1 MSKYTKPIPLDELP
15 ETPAV
20 YGEMIEEYNETK
32 RTVSRDIEVEG
43 LGKGRLVLSK
53 QNKGK
58 PFFYADE
65 ANIEANQKAAKQLQ
79 TAETIANAPL
89 LLAPFFSIVKG
100 GQRIIK
106 QRRDNQIKKS
116 VLAAEDLDKVKNVID
131 LVKSRTTGTPS
142 ISVNQID
149 TTAPTKS
156 IMNLYGGKLTP
167 QQKQVLSSITA
178 RMDGG
183 LDVPSIPPKGVK
195 LRDDPIDRDAALF
208 RAQSNADNLDVDQVS
223 PTFGQELSNF
233 GVPMPTQLANE
244 LRGQATEEI
253 VKGSVANVNPSQ
265 KIALNKSITEIPGYK
280 TVVGSPYYYDYNVIR
295 QLIAG
300 GTVAKELGLRTRG
313 VSARDFLEAFQ
324 TPVTIGGAS
333 RGVDF
338 GTYRNMNVPKL
349 REAFG
354 PALDALGLPRNAAQI
369 HHIAALH
376 GISGIFHKLGY
387 NSPIYREVVD
397 AILAELPE
405 FAKGIGSMSGNLMP
419 IISGSA
425 DSPHYYAHLFYVDVI
440 GKDGS
445 KFFTPE
451 VLENMVKSRNYRI
464 QKAKELGQIIAQA
477 ERIASQAQTIYE
489 QLYAQ
494 GTGIP
499 FSEIMDVMMQLNI
512 EGKLPRNIMAPRYQ
526 VKAVGNLIKDINLAL
541 EIERLNPSLDVMNIL
556 QTKNRRNVQILRD
569 VIAGGGTGEDAQK
582 ALNKLYGKPLKGG
595 AKQIDFFE
603 DLIDVENFLDK
614 YRVEAR
620 NKREA
625 AKERRNQAKYF
636 EDPDIVR

>member
-1 MSKYTKPIPLDELP
+1 MSKYTEPIPLDKLP

-20 YGEMIEEYNETK
+20 YGEMIEEYNQTK

-43 LGKGRLVLSK
+43 LGKGRLVMSK
-53 QNKGK
+53 QNKFK

-65 ANIEANQKAAKQLQ
+65 ANIEANLKAAKQLQ
-79 TAETIANAPL
+79 TAETITNLPL
-89 LLAPFFSIVKG
+89 MLAPFFTIAKG

-116 VLAAEDLDKVKNVID
+116 VLGAQDLDKVDNVID
-131 LVKSRTTGTPS
+131 LVSSRVKGVKPEIPS
-142 ISVNQID
+142 R
-149 TTAPTKS
+149 TTAPTTS
-156 IMNLYGGKLTP
+156 IMDMYKDTGLSPK
-167 QQKQVLSSITA
+167 QKEVLSGITA
-178 RMDGG
+178 RMAGG

-208 RAQSNADNLDVDQVS
+208 RAQSNADNLDVDQAS
-223 PTFGQELSNF
+223 PTFGQELPNF

-244 LRGQATEEI
+244 LRGQAADE
-253 VKGSVANVNPSQ
+253 VVQGMVANVNPSQ

-280 TVVGSPYYYDYNVIR
+280 AVVGSPYYYDYNVIR

-387 NSPIYREVVD
+387 NRPIYRDVVET
-397 AILAELPE
+397 ILAELPE

-477 ERIASQAQTIYE
+477 ERIASQAQTVYE

-494 GTGIP
+494 GTSIP

-526 VKAVGNLIKDINLAL
+526 VKAIGNLVKDINLAL
-541 EIERLNPSLDVMNIL
+541 EVEQLNPSLDVMLAL
-556 QTKNRRNVQILRD
+556 QTKNRRNINVLRD
-569 VIAGGGTGEDAQK
+569 VIAGGGTGGDAQK
-582 ALNKLYGKPLKGG
+582 ALNKLYGKPIRGG
-595 AKQIDFFE
+595 VQTTLFE
-603 DLIDVENFLDK
+603 DLIDVENFLEK
-614 YRVEAR
+614 YRIEAR
-620 NKREA
+620 NKRESA
-625 AKERRNQAKYF
+625 RERRNQAKYF
-636 EDPDIVR
+636 EDPDIN

>member
-20 YGEMIEEYNETK
+20 YGEMIKEYNETK
-32 RTVSRDIEVEG
+32 KTVSRDIEVEG
-43 LGKGRLVLSK
+43 LGKGRLVLSN

-65 ANIEANQKAAKQLQ
+65 ANVDANIKTAKQLSV
-79 TAETIANAPL
+79 AENIVNLPAV
-89 LLAPFFSIVKG
+89 LAPFFAVAKG

-106 QRRDNQIKKS
+106 QRRDSQIKKS
-116 VLAAEDLDKVKNVID
+116 VLGAQDLDKVNNVID
-131 LVKSRTTGTPS
+131 LVSSKAKGAKPIIPS
-142 ISVNQID
+142 SVA
-149 TTAPTKS
+149 TPTKS
-156 IMNLYGGKLTP
+156 IMDLYGGKLTP
-167 QQKQVLSSITA
+167 KQKEILSGITA
-178 RMDGG
+178 RRAGG

-208 RAQSNADNLDVDQVS
+208 RAQSNADNLDVDQAS
-223 PTFGQELSNF
+223 PTFGQELANF

-244 LRGQATEEI
+244 LRGQAADE
-253 VKGSVANVNPSQ
+253 VVQGMVANVNPSQ

-280 TVVGSPYYYDYNVIR
+280 AVVGSPYYYDYNVIR

-313 VSARDFLEAFQ
+313 VNARDFLEAFQ

-387 NSPIYREVVD
+387 NSPIYRDVVET
-397 AILAELPE
+397 ILAELPE

-425 DSPHYYAHLFYVDVI
+425 DSPHYYAHLFYTDVI

-451 VLENMVKSRNYRI
+451 VLENMVKSRNYRV

-477 ERIASQAQTIYE
+477 ERIASQAQTVYE

-494 GTGIP
+494 GTSIP
-499 FSEIMDVMMQLNI
+499 FSEIMDVMMQLNV

-526 VKAVGNLIKDINLAL
+526 VKAIGNLIKDINLAL
-541 EIERLNPSLDVMNIL
+541 EIEQLNPSLDVMLIL

-595 AKQIDFFE
+595 AKQTDFFE
-603 DLIDVENFLDK
+603 DIIDVENFLEK
-614 YRVEAR
+614 YRIEAR

-636 EDPDIVR
+636 ADPEIN

>member
-32 RTVSRDIEVEG
+32 KTVSREIEVEG

-116 VLAAEDLDKVKNVID
+116 VLGAQDLDKVNNVID
-131 LVKSRTTGTPS
+131 LVKSRVKGVQPELPS
-142 ISVNQID
+142 K

-156 IMNLYGGKLTP
+156 IIDLYGGKGITP

-178 RMDGG
+178 RMAGG

>member
-1 MSKYTKPIPLDELP
+1 MSKYTKPIPLDKLP

-20 YGEMIEEYNETK
+20 YGEMIEEYNQTK
-32 RTVSRDIEVEG
+32 KTVSRDIEVEG
-43 LGKGRLVLSK
+43 LGKGRLVLSN

-79 TAETIANAPL
+79 TAETIANAPV
-89 LLAPFFSIVKG
+89 LLAPFFSIAKG
-100 GQRIIK
+100 GQKIIK
-106 QRRDNQIKKS
+106 QRKSNQIKKS
-116 VLAAEDLDKVKNVID
+116 ALAAEDLDKVNNVID
-131 LVKSRTTGTPS
+131 LVSSRAKGVKPEIPS
-142 ISVNQID
+142 R
-149 TTAPTKS
+149 TTAPTTS
-156 IMNLYGGKLTP
+156 IMNIYKDTGLTP
-167 QQKQVLSSITA
+167 QQKQVLSGITA
-178 RMDGG
+178 RMTGG
-183 LDVPSIPPKGVK
+183 RNVPSKPPKGVQ
-195 LRDDPIDRDAALF
+195 LRDDPIDKDAALF
-208 RAQSNADNLDVDQVS
+208 RAQSNPDNLDVDQAS
-223 PTFGQELSNF
+223 PTFGQELANF

-244 LRGQATEEI
+244 LRGQAADE
-253 VKGSVANVNPSQ
+253 VVQGMVANVNPSQ

-280 TVVGSPYYYDYNVIR
+280 AVVGSPYYYDYNVIR

-300 GTVAKELGLRTRG
+300 GTMAKELGLRTRG
-313 VSARDFLEAFQ
+313 VSGRDFLEAFQ

-397 AILAELPE
+397 TILAELPE
-405 FAKGIGSMSGNLMP
+405 FARGIGSMSGNLMP

-425 DSPHYYAHLFYVDVI
+425 DSPHYYAHLFYTDVI
-440 GKDGS
+440 GKDGG

-451 VLENMVKSRNYRI
+451 VLENMVRSKNYRL
-464 QKAKELGQIIAQA
+464 QKAKELGRIIAQA
-477 ERIASQAQTIYE
+477 ERIASQAQTVYE

-494 GTGIP
+494 GTSIP

-512 EGKLPRNIMAPRYQ
+512 EGKLPRNIMSPRYQ
-526 VKAVGNLIKDINLAL
+526 VKAIGNLIKDINLAL
-541 EIERLNPSLDVMNIL
+541 EIEQLNPSLDVMLIL

-569 VIAGGGTGEDAQK
+569 VIASGGTGEDAQK

-595 AKQIDFFE
+595 AKQTDFFE
-603 DLIDVENFLDK
+603 DIIDVENFLEK
-614 YRVEAR
+614 YRIEAR

-625 AKERRNQAKYF
+625 ARERRNQAKYF

>member
-1 MSKYTKPIPLDELP
+1 MSKYTKPIPLDKLP

-20 YGEMIEEYNETK
+20 YGEMIEEYNQTK
-32 RTVSRDIEVEG
+32 KTVSRDIEVEG

-79 TAETIANAPL
+79 TAETVTNLPL
-89 LLAPFFSIVKG
+89 ILAPFFTIAKG

-116 VLAAEDLDKVKNVID
+116 VLGAQDLDKVNNVID
-131 LVKSRTTGTPS
+131 LVSSRAKGVKPEIPS
-142 ISVNQID
+142 R
-149 TTAPTKS
+149 TTAPTTS
-156 IMNLYGGKLTP
+156 IMNMYKDTGLTP
-167 QQKQVLSSITA
+167 QQKEALSGITA
-178 RMDGG
+178 RMAGG

-208 RAQSNADNLDVDQVS
+208 RAQSNPDNLDVDQAS
-223 PTFGQELSNF
+223 PTFGQELANF

-244 LRGQATEEI
+244 LRGQAADEVI
-253 VKGSVANVNPSQ
+253 QGMVANVNPSQ

-280 TVVGSPYYYDYNVIR
+280 AVVGSPYYYDYDVIR

-300 GTVAKELGLRTRG
+300 GTMAKELGLRTRG
-313 VSARDFLEAFQ
+313 VSGRDFLEAFQ

-397 AILAELPE
+397 TILAELPE
-405 FAKGIGSMSGNLMP
+405 FARGIGSMSGNLMP

-425 DSPHYYAHLFYVDVI
+425 DSPHYYAHLFYTDVI
-440 GKDGS
+440 GKDGG

-451 VLENMVKSRNYRI
+451 VLKNMVKSKNYRI

-477 ERIASQAQTIYE
+477 ERIASQAQTVYE

-494 GTGIP
+494 GTSIP

-512 EGKLPRNIMAPRYQ
+512 EGKLPRNIMSPRYQ
-526 VKAVGNLIKDINLAL
+526 VKAIGNLIKDINLAL
-541 EIERLNPSLDVMNIL
+541 EIEQLNPSLDVMLIL
-556 QTKNRRNVQILRD
+556 QTKNRRNVQMLRD
-569 VIAGGGTGEDAQK
+569 VIAGGGTGEDAQR

-595 AKQIDFFE
+595 DKQTDFFE
-603 DLIDVENFLDK
+603 DIIDVENFLEK
-614 YRVEAR
+614 YRIEAR

>member
-1 MSKYTKPIPLDELP
+1 MSKYTKPIPLDKLP

-20 YGEMIEEYNETK
+20 YGEMIEEYNQTK
-32 RTVSRDIEVEG
+32 KTVSRDIEVEG

-65 ANIEANQKAAKQLQ
+65 ANVDANVKTAKQLSV
-79 TAETIANAPL
+79 AENIVNLPAA
-89 LLAPFFSIVKG
+89 LAPFFPIAKG
-100 GQRIIK
+100 AQRIIK
-106 QRRDNQIKKS
+106 QRRDSQIKKS
-116 VLAAEDLDKVKNVID
+116 VLGAQDLDKVNNVID
-131 LVKSRTTGTPS
+131 LVKSKASGTTKPVIPTK
-142 ISVNQID
+142 
-149 TTAPTKS
+149 TTATTKS
-156 IMNLYGGKLTP
+156 IMDLYGGKLTP
-167 QQKQVLSSITA
+167 KQKEILSGITA
-178 RMDGG
+178 RMAGG

-208 RAQSNADNLDVDQVS
+208 RAQSDADNLDVDPAS
-223 PTFGQELSNF
+223 PTFGQELANF

-244 LRGQATEEI
+244 LRGQAADE
-253 VKGSVANVNPSQ
+253 VVQGMVANVNPSQ

-280 TVVGSPYYYDYNVIR
+280 AVVGSPYYYDYNVIR

-313 VSARDFLEAFQ
+313 VNARDFLEAFQ

-387 NSPIYREVVD
+387 NSPIYREVID
-397 AILAELPE
+397 TILAELPD

-425 DSPHYYAHLFYVDVI
+425 DSPHYYAHLFYTDVI

-451 VLENMVKSRNYRI
+451 VLENMVKSKNYRI

-477 ERIASQAQTIYE
+477 ERIASQAQTVYE

-494 GTGIP
+494 GTSIP

-512 EGKLPRNIMAPRYQ
+512 EGKLPRNIMSPRYQ
-526 VKAVGNLIKDINLAL
+526 VKAIGNLIKDINLAL
-541 EIERLNPSLDVMNIL
+541 EIEQLNPSLDVMLIL

-595 AKQIDFFE
+595 AKQTDFFE
-603 DLIDVENFLDK
+603 DIIDVENFLEK
-614 YRVEAR
+614 YRIEAR

-636 EDPDIVR
+636 ADPEIN

>member
-167 QQKQVLSSITA
+167 QQKEVLSGITA
-178 RMDGG
+178 RMAGG

-614 YRVEAR
+614 YRVEAK

-625 AKERRNQAKYF
+625 ARERRNQAKYF

>member
-1 MSKYTKPIPLDELP
+1 MSKKDDEINRQLIFNSGGANP
-15 ETPAV
+15 EDYLTPKQLKR
-20 YGEMIEEYNETK
+20 YNENPERFIDIDVDLAMNKEEEVVPTYED
-32 RTVSRDIEVEG
+32 RTDT
-43 LGKGRLVLSK
+43 
-53 QNKGK
+53 
-58 PFFYADE
+58 YE
-65 ANIEANQKAAKQLQ
+65 AQKKLQEDDQ
-79 TAETIANAPL
+79 TAEEQFDEAQQGLRDANT
-89 LLAPFFSIVKG
+89 FFQRFLGIVGALQQSGEAVITSITNSIGKDNSIVTPEQPIIEDVPQYPVVL
-100 GQRIIK
+100 QRIIK
-106 QRRDNQIKKS
+106 VNKDNPGFFSNI
-116 VLAAEDLDKVKNVID
+116 V
-131 LVKSRTTGTPS
+131 G
-142 ISVNQID
+142 
-149 TTAPTKS
+149 
-156 IMNLYGGKLTP
+156 
-167 QQKQVLSSITA
+167 

-183 LDVPSIPPKGVK
+183 LDTPSIPPKGVK
-195 LRDDPIDRDAALF
+195 LRDDPIDPDASLF
-208 RAQSNADNLDVDQVS
+208 KARSDASNLDVDPVS
-223 PTFGQELSNF
+223 PTFGQELPNF

-244 LRGQATEEI
+244 LRGQATNE
-253 VKGSVANVNPSQ
+253 VVQGMVASVNPSQ

-324 TPVTIGGAS
+324 TPVTVGGAS

-387 NSPIYREVVD
+387 NSPIYREVVET
-397 AILAELPE
+397 ILTELPE

-425 DSPHYYAHLFYVDVI
+425 DSPHYYAHLFYTDVI
-440 GKDGS
+440 GKDGG
-445 KFFTPE
+445 KFFTPK
-451 VLENMVKSRNYRI
+451 VLENMVKSKNYRI
-464 QKAKELGQIIAQA
+464 NKAKELGQIIAQS
-477 ERIASQAQTIYE
+477 ERIASQAQTVYE
-489 QLYAQ
+489 QLYSQ
-494 GTGIP
+494 GTSIP
-499 FSEIMDVMMQLNI
+499 FSEIMDVMMELNI

-526 VKAVGNLIKDINLAL
+526 VKAIGNLVKDINLAL
-541 EIERLNPSLDVMNIL
+541 EVEQLNPSLDVMLAL
-556 QTKNRRNVQILRD
+556 QTKNRRNINVLRD
-569 VIAGGGTGEDAQK
+569 VIAGGGTGGDAQK
-582 ALNKLYGKPLKGG
+582 ALNKLYGKPIRGG
-595 AKQIDFFE
+595 VQTTLFE

-625 AKERRNQAKYF
+625 ARERRNQAKYF

>member
-32 RTVSRDIEVEG
+32 KTVSRDIEVEG
-43 LGKGRLVLSK
+43 LGKGRLVLSN

-89 LLAPFFSIVKG
+89 LLAPFFSIAKG

-116 VLAAEDLDKVKNVID
+116 ALAAEDLDKVSNVID
-131 LVKSRTTGTPS
+131 LVKTRVKGVQPEIPSR
-142 ISVNQID
+142 

-156 IMNLYGGKLTP
+156 IMDLYGGTGITP
-167 QQKQVLSSITA
+167 KQKEILSGITA
-178 RMDGG
+178 RMAGG

-208 RAQSNADNLDVDQVS
+208 RAQSDADNLDVDQAS
-223 PTFGQELSNF
+223 PTFGQELPNF

-244 LRGQATEEI
+244 LRGQAADE
-253 VKGSVANVNPSQ
+253 VVQGMVANVNPSQ

-280 TVVGSPYYYDYNVIR
+280 AVVGSPYYYDYNVIR

-397 AILAELPE
+397 TILAELPE

-425 DSPHYYAHLFYVDVI
+425 DSPHYYAHLFYTDVI

-477 ERIASQAQTIYE
+477 ERIASQAQTVYE

-494 GTGIP
+494 GTSIP

-526 VKAVGNLIKDINLAL
+526 VKAIGNLIKDINLAL
-541 EIERLNPSLDVMNIL
+541 EIEQLNPSLDVMLVL
-556 QTKNRRNVQILRD
+556 QTKNRRNVQVLRD
-569 VIAGGGTGEDAQK
+569 IIAGGGTGGDAQK
-582 ALNKLYGKPLKGG
+582 ALNKLYGKPLPGG
-595 AKQIDFFE
+595 GVQTDLFE
-603 DLIDVENFLDK
+603 DLIDVENFLEK
-614 YRVEAR
+614 YRIEAR
-620 NKREA
+620 NKREN
-625 AKERRNQAKYF
+625 AKVRRNQAKYF
-636 EDPDIVR
+636 ADPEIN

>member
-1 MSKYTKPIPLDELP
+1 MSKYTKPIPLDKLP

-20 YGEMIEEYNETK
+20 YGEMIEEYNQTK

-43 LGKGRLVLSK
+43 LGKGRLVMSK
-53 QNKGK
+53 QNKFK

-65 ANIEANQKAAKQLQ
+65 ANIEANLKAAKQLQ
-79 TAETIANAPL
+79 TAETITNLPL
-89 LLAPFFSIVKG
+89 MLAPFFTIAKG

-116 VLAAEDLDKVKNVID
+116 VLGAQDLDKVDNVID
-131 LVKSRTTGTPS
+131 LVSSRVKGVKPEIPS
-142 ISVNQID
+142 R
-149 TTAPTKS
+149 TTAPTTS
-156 IMNLYGGKLTP
+156 IMDMYKDTGLSPK
-167 QQKQVLSSITA
+167 QKEVLSGITA
-178 RMDGG
+178 RMAGG

-208 RAQSNADNLDVDQVS
+208 RAQSNADNLDVDQAS
-223 PTFGQELSNF
+223 PTFGQELPNF

-244 LRGQATEEI
+244 LRGQAADE
-253 VKGSVANVNPSQ
+253 VVQGMVANVNPSQ

-280 TVVGSPYYYDYNVIR
+280 AVVGSPYYYDYNVIR

-387 NSPIYREVVD
+387 NSPIYRDVVET
-397 AILAELPE
+397 ILAELPE

-477 ERIASQAQTIYE
+477 ERIASQAQTVYE

-494 GTGIP
+494 GTSIP

-526 VKAVGNLIKDINLAL
+526 VKAIGNLVKDINLAL
-541 EIERLNPSLDVMNIL
+541 EVEQLNPSLDVMLAL
-556 QTKNRRNVQILRD
+556 QTKNRRNINVLRD
-569 VIAGGGTGEDAQK
+569 VIAGGGTGGDAQK
-582 ALNKLYGKPLKGG
+582 ALNKLYGKPIRGG
-595 AKQIDFFE
+595 VQTTLFE
-603 DLIDVENFLDK
+603 DLIDVENFLEK
-614 YRVEAR
+614 YRIEAR
-620 NKREA
+620 NKRESA
-625 AKERRNQAKYF
+625 RERRNQAKYF
-636 EDPDIVR
+636 EDPDIN

>member
-1 MSKYTKPIPLDELP
+1 MD
-15 ETPAV
+15 
-20 YGEMIEEYNETK
+20 
-32 RTVSRDIEVEG
+32 
-43 LGKGRLVLSK
+43 
-53 QNKGK
+53 
-58 PFFYADE
+58 
-65 ANIEANQKAAKQLQ
+65 
-79 TAETIANAPL
+79 
-89 LLAPFFSIVKG
+89 
-100 GQRIIK
+100 
-106 QRRDNQIKKS
+106 
-116 VLAAEDLDKVKNVID
+116 
-131 LVKSRTTGTPS
+131 
-142 ISVNQID
+142 
-149 TTAPTKS
+149 
-156 IMNLYGGKLTP
+156 LYGGKLTP
-167 QQKQVLSSITA
+167 KQKEILSGITA
-178 RMDGG
+178 RMAGG

-208 RAQSNADNLDVDQVS
+208 RALSNADNLDVDQAS
-223 PTFGQELSNF
+223 PTFGQELANF

-244 LRGQATEEI
+244 LRGQAADE
-253 VKGSVANVNPSQ
+253 VVQGMVANVNPSQ

-280 TVVGSPYYYDYNVIR
+280 AVVGSPYYYDYNVIR

-313 VSARDFLEAFQ
+313 VNARDFLEAFQ

-387 NSPIYREVVD
+387 NSPIYRDVVET
-397 AILAELPE
+397 ILAELPE

-425 DSPHYYAHLFYVDVI
+425 DSPHYYAHLFYTDVI

-451 VLENMVKSRNYRI
+451 VLENMVKSRNYRV

-477 ERIASQAQTIYE
+477 ERIASQAQTVYE

-494 GTGIP
+494 GTSIP
-499 FSEIMDVMMQLNI
+499 FSEIMDVMMQLNV

-526 VKAVGNLIKDINLAL
+526 VKAIGNLIKDINLAL
-541 EIERLNPSLDVMNIL
+541 EIEQLNPSLDVMLIL

-595 AKQIDFFE
+595 AKQTDFFE
-603 DLIDVENFLDK
+603 DIIDVENFLEK
-614 YRVEAR
+614 YRIEAR

-636 EDPDIVR
+636 ADPEIN

>member
-1 MSKYTKPIPLDELP
+1 MSKYTEPIPLDKLP

-20 YGEMIEEYNETK
+20 YGEMIEEYNQTK

-43 LGKGRLVLSK
+43 LGKGRLVMSK
-53 QNKGK
+53 QNKFK

-65 ANIEANQKAAKQLQ
+65 ANIEANLKAAKQLQ
-79 TAETIANAPL
+79 TAETITNLPL
-89 LLAPFFSIVKG
+89 MLAPFFTIAKG

-116 VLAAEDLDKVKNVID
+116 VLGAQDLDKEDNVIY
-131 LVKSRTTGTPS
+131 LVSSRVKGVKPEIPS
-142 ISVNQID
+142 R
-149 TTAPTKS
+149 TTAPTTS
-156 IMNLYGGKLTP
+156 IMDMYKDTGLSPK
-167 QQKQVLSSITA
+167 QKEVLSGITA
-178 RMDGG
+178 RMAGG

-208 RAQSNADNLDVDQVS
+208 RAQSNADNLDVDQAS
-223 PTFGQELSNF
+223 PTFGQELPNF

-244 LRGQATEEI
+244 LRGQAADE
-253 VKGSVANVNPSQ
+253 VVQGMVANVNPSQ

-280 TVVGSPYYYDYNVIR
+280 AVVGSPYYYDYNVIR

-387 NSPIYREVVD
+387 NSPIYRDVVET
-397 AILAELPE
+397 ILAELPE

-477 ERIASQAQTIYE
+477 ERIASQAQTVYE

-494 GTGIP
+494 GTSIP

-526 VKAVGNLIKDINLAL
+526 VKAIGNLVKDINLAL
-541 EIERLNPSLDVMNIL
+541 EVEQLNPSLDVMLAL
-556 QTKNRRNVQILRD
+556 QTKNRRNINVLRD
-569 VIAGGGTGEDAQK
+569 VIAGGGTGGDAQK
-582 ALNKLYGKPLKGG
+582 ALNKLYGKPIRGG
-595 AKQIDFFE
+595 VQTTLFE
-603 DLIDVENFLDK
+603 DLIDVENFLEK
-614 YRVEAR
+614 YRIEAR
-620 NKREA
+620 NKRESA
-625 AKERRNQAKYF
+625 RERRNQAKYF
-636 EDPDIVR
+636 EDPDIN

>member
-1 MSKYTKPIPLDELP
+1 MSKYTKPIPLNKLP

-20 YGEMIEEYNETK
+20 YGEMIEEYNRTK
-32 RTVSRDIEVEG
+32 KTVSRDIEVEG
-43 LGKGRLVLSK
+43 LGKGRLVLSN

-89 LLAPFFSIVKG
+89 LLAPFFSIAKG
-100 GQRIIK
+100 GQKIIK
-106 QRRDNQIKKS
+106 QRKSNQIKKS
-116 VLAAEDLDKVKNVID
+116 ALAAEDLDKVNNVID
-131 LVKSRTTGTPS
+131 LVSSRAKGVKPEIPS
-142 ISVNQID
+142 R
-149 TTAPTKS
+149 TTAPTTS
-156 IMNLYGGKLTP
+156 IMNMYKDTGLTP
-167 QQKQVLSSITA
+167 QQKEVLSGITA
-178 RMDGG
+178 RMAGG

-208 RAQSNADNLDVDQVS
+208 RAQSNPDNLDVDQAS
-223 PTFGQELSNF
+223 PTFGQELANF

-244 LRGQATEEI
+244 LRGQAADE
-253 VKGSVANVNPSQ
+253 VVQGMVANVNPSQ

-280 TVVGSPYYYDYNVIR
+280 AVVGSPYYYDYNVIR

-300 GTVAKELGLRTRG
+300 GTVAKQLGLRTRG
-313 VSARDFLEAFQ
+313 VDARDFLEAFQ

-387 NSPIYREVVD
+387 NSPIYRDVVET
-397 AILAELPE
+397 ILAELPE

-425 DSPHYYAHLFYVDVI
+425 DSPHYYAHLFYTDVI

-477 ERIASQAQTIYE
+477 ERIASQAQTVYE
-489 QLYAQ
+489 QLYGQ
-494 GTGIP
+494 GTSIP

-512 EGKLPRNIMAPRYQ
+512 EGKLPRNIMSPRYQ
-526 VKAVGNLIKDINLAL
+526 VKAIGNLIKDINLAL
-541 EIERLNPSLDVMNIL
+541 EIEQLNPSLDVMLIL

-569 VIAGGGTGEDAQK
+569 VITGGGTGEDAQR

-595 AKQIDFFE
+595 AKQTDFFE
-603 DLIDVENFLDK
+603 DIIDVENFLEK
-614 YRVEAR
+614 YRIEAR

-625 AKERRNQAKYF
+625 ARERRNQAKYF
-636 EDPDIVR
+636 ADPDIN

>member
-1 MSKYTKPIPLDELP
+1 MSKYTEPIPLDKLP

-20 YGEMIEEYNETK
+20 YGEMIEEYNQTK

-43 LGKGRLVLSK
+43 LGKGRLVMSK
-53 QNKGK
+53 QNKFK

-65 ANIEANQKAAKQLQ
+65 ANIEANLKAAKQLQ
-79 TAETIANAPL
+79 TAETITNLPL
-89 LLAPFFSIVKG
+89 MLAPFFTIAKG

-116 VLAAEDLDKVKNVID
+116 VLGAQDLDKVDNVID
-131 LVKSRTTGTPS
+131 LVSSRVKGVKPEIPS
-142 ISVNQID
+142 R
-149 TTAPTKS
+149 TTAPTTS
-156 IMNLYGGKLTP
+156 IMDMYKDTGLSPK
-167 QQKQVLSSITA
+167 QKEVLSGITA
-178 RMDGG
+178 RMAGG

-208 RAQSNADNLDVDQVS
+208 RAQSNADNLDVDQAS
-223 PTFGQELSNF
+223 HTFGQELPNF

-244 LRGQATEEI
+244 LRGQAADE
-253 VKGSVANVNPSQ
+253 VVQGMVANVNPSQ

-280 TVVGSPYYYDYNVIR
+280 AVVGSPYYYDYNVIR

-387 NSPIYREVVD
+387 NSPIYRDVVET
-397 AILAELPE
+397 ILAELPE

-477 ERIASQAQTIYE
+477 ERIASQAQTVYE

-494 GTGIP
+494 GTSIP

-526 VKAVGNLIKDINLAL
+526 VKAIGNLVKDINLAL
-541 EIERLNPSLDVMNIL
+541 EVEQLNPSLDVMLAL
-556 QTKNRRNVQILRD
+556 QTKNRRNINVLRD
-569 VIAGGGTGEDAQK
+569 VIAGGGTGGDAQK
-582 ALNKLYGKPLKGG
+582 ALNKLYGKPIRGG
-595 AKQIDFFE
+595 VQTTLFE
-603 DLIDVENFLDK
+603 DLIDVENFLEK
-614 YRVEAR
+614 YRIEAR
-620 NKREA
+620 NKRESA
-625 AKERRNQAKYF
+625 RERRNQAKYF
-636 EDPDIVR
+636 EDPDIN

>member
-156 IMNLYGGKLTP
+156 IMNLYGGKPTP
-167 QQKQVLSSITA
+167 QHKQVLSSITA

>member
-116 VLAAEDLDKVKNVID
+116 VLGAQDLDKVKNVID
-131 LVKSRTTGTPS
+131 LVKSRTTGTRS

-167 QQKQVLSSITA
+167 QQKEVLSGITA
-178 RMDGG
+178 RMAGG

-397 AILAELPE
+397 AILAELPK